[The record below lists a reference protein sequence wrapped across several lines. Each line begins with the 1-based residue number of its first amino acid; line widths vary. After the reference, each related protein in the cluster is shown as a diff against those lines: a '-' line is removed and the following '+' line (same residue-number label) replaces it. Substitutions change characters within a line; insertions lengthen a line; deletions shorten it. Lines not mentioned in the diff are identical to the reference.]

1 MADQATVASKACSD
15 SHFDFIKPKPRNDA
29 SGQLRAA
36 ASKCSASSAT
46 GLQLTT
52 QPAVRTAAQSRP
64 GAVRLPDAPALPIR
78 KMPIPLPAVN
88 NMRSARC
95 PQPIVV
101 HKDTP
106 STPHQQPLLP
116 MHGCSSAGAG
126 WKQVT
131 RPTPSL
137 TKRDDPPLL
146 SRLAKLTSSTGSATA
161 AAGNHVAG
169 VLPAHPPQEQS
180 HGHLSTA
187 QQVAQP
193 HQIYSR
199 LPGVSA
205 SGVLPQQKAPA
216 QASAPPAQS
225 TPQPLSGSAQEVIS
239 HSKTDTHT
247 THPAGTD
254 TGTYPGVDQPG
265 AIAASE
271 SAEFAGN
278 SGANSPEAHSPAP
291 QAQSLSVPDKTS
303 KSASRSRLRLQR
315 PPPSARLTPTATQ
328 SPRPCALPT
337 HMAAA
342 SAQQKLLAQPS
353 AKSAAGLAS
362 DWGSASPSPEPPSQ
376 QVASSRSALGGS
388 HVGRS
393 GDTEAPSQVA
403 ARSALGGI
411 PVGRFGDKEAGP
423 RQAVQQVPG
432 FAYFAISHAQFCV
445 SLCHDCQ
452 VGCLMEGQMRVLI
465 VQAFWLL
472 H

>member
-29 SGQLRAA
+29 SGQLGAA
-36 ASKCSASSAT
+36 ASKYSASCAT
-46 GLQLTT
+46 GLQLTA
-52 QPAVRTAAQSRP
+52 QPAVRTATQSRP

-78 KMPIPLPAVN
+78 KMPTPLPAAN

-95 PQPIVV
+95 SQQIVV

-116 MHGCSSAGAG
+116 MHGSISAGAG
-126 WKQVT
+126 WRQVT

-146 SRLAKLTSSTGSATA
+146 SRLAKLTSSTGSA
-161 AAGNHVAG
+161 AGQHVAG
-169 VLPAHPPQEQS
+169 VLPAHPPQEQRC
-180 HGHLSTA
+180 GHLSTA

-199 LPGVSA
+199 LPGVPA
-205 SGVLPQQKAPA
+205 SGVLPQQKPPA
-216 QASAPPAQS
+216 QASCPPAQS

-247 THPAGTD
+247 SRPAGTV
-254 TGTYPGVDQPG
+254 TGSYPGVDQPG
-265 AIAASE
+265 ATAAAASTE
-271 SAEFAGN
+271 LAGN
-278 SGANSPEAHSPAP
+278 GGANSPDAHSPVP

-315 PPPSARLTPTATQ
+315 PPPSARLTPAATQ
-328 SPRPCALPT
+328 SPRPCALPNRV
-337 HMAAA
+337 AVA
-342 SAQQKLLAQPS
+342 SAQQQLLAQPS

-362 DWGSASPSPEPPSQ
+362 DWGRDSPSPQPPSQ
-376 QVASSRSALGGS
+376 QVSASRCALGGMPA
-388 HVGRS
+388 GRS
-393 GDTEAPSQVA
+393 GD
-403 ARSALGGI
+403 
-411 PVGRFGDKEAGP
+411 KEAEP

-432 FAYFAISHAQFCV
+432 FAYFATSHAQSCL
-445 SLCHDCQ
+445 SLCHDCHM
-452 VGCLMEGQMRVLI
+452 GCPIDGQAKMLMVLT
-465 VQAFWLL
+465 FWLL